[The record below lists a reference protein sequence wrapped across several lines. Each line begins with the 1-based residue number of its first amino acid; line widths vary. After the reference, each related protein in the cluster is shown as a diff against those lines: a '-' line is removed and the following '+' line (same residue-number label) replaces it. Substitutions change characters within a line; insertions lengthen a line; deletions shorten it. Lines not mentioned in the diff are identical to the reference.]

1 MPSYARN
8 VTYTNVAGNFTDMK
22 YDPPIEKR
30 TTDQLI
36 EIVESPDEWKPDLV
50 ELTRTE
56 LLKRG
61 ITLKTQETRR
71 RSKTSY
77 RKRIDTIK
85 SRATYT
91 TVEKILIVILG
102 PALAIIFRDLFLF
115 QAGDGFKKKNRQ
127 GLFYLIL
134 GIGLWGLTFYI
145 ITR

>member
-1 MPSYARN
+1 ME
-8 VTYTNVAGNFTDMK
+8 

-30 TTDQLI
+30 TTNQLM

-50 ELTRTE
+50 ELTRIE

-61 ITLKTQETRR
+61 IPLRTQETRQK
-71 RSKTSY
+71 SKTSY

-91 TVEKILIVILG
+91 TFEKILIVILG
-102 PALAIIFRDLFLF
+102 PALALIFRDLFLF
-115 QAGDGFKKKNRQ
+115 QPGDGFKKKNRQ

-134 GIGLWGLTFYI
+134 GIGLWGLTLYVMN
-145 ITR
+145 R